1 MLSIK
6 NFNKLGDTI
15 MNLNN
20 KLDEI
25 KKTLNIT
32 SEELAYKLQLP
43 IEQLLLYEKNE
54 VPLALNLVYAL
65 NVIYRVNL
73 NWLLNEDKNMFENS
87 SSNINIK
94 NKNGYVAL
102 NGGSI
107 TVNKE

>member
-1 MLSIK
+1 
-6 NFNKLGDTI
+6 

-65 NVIYRVNL
+65 NEIYRVNL

-94 NKNGYVAL
+94 NKNGNVAL
-102 NGGSI
+102 NGGTI